1 MNKIGYQPIPVLLRA
16 EPSDARWT
24 SYSARFLRVVA
35 TLGTVFAL
43 CGVIAIFLIGFS
55 ALPPR
60 TLETK
65 GPVEVPVLSA
75 TSLSPAAVP
84 SLDQGVGV
92 RLPDTN
98 QVLRGTFAEDH
109 YIVDQPPTTAPARNP
124 DSAPAQV
131 SHPEASVSD
140 GELLKRERPEDAPI
154 NRDRYLSE
162 AVRKNLERARREAER
177 KRSRLEDTYRK
188 HAISSDAYKKG
199 EEQYRTEIEKYRA
212 GINAHIEPKN

>member
-1 MNKIGYQPIPVLLRA
+1 MSKIGYQPMPVLLRA
-16 EPSDARWT
+16 EPTDARWT

-35 TLGTVFAL
+35 TLGTVLAL
-43 CGVIAIFLIGFS
+43 CGVIAILLVGFS

-75 TSLSPAAVP
+75 TSVSPAAAP
-84 SLDQGVGV
+84 SLDQDVGV

-109 YIVDQPPTTAPARNP
+109 TIVDQPPTAPARNP

-131 SHPEASVSD
+131 SHLEASVSD

-212 GINAHIEPKN
+212 GINARTEPKN

>member
-1 MNKIGYQPIPVLLRA
+1 MNKIGYQPMPVLLRA

-60 TLETK
+60 SLEIK
-65 GPVEVPVLSA
+65 GPVEVPVPSA
-75 TSLSPAAVP
+75 TSVSPAAAP

-98 QVLRGTFAEDH
+98 QVLRGAFAEDH
-109 YIVDQPPTTAPARNP
+109 SIVDQPPTAPARNP

-140 GELLKRERPEDAPI
+140 TELLKRERPEDAPI
-154 NRDRYLSE
+154 NPDRQLSE
-162 AVRKNLERARREAER
+162 AVRKNLERARREVER
-177 KRSRLEDTYRK
+177 KRSRLEEMHRK
-188 HAISSDAYKKG
+188 HAISSEAYKKG
-199 EEQYRTEIEKYRA
+199 EEQYRTEIEKYRT
-212 GINAHIEPKN
+212 GMNARTEPKN

>member
-1 MNKIGYQPIPVLLRA
+1 MNKIGYQPMPVLLRA
-16 EPSDARWT
+16 EPGDARWA

-43 CGVIAIFLIGFS
+43 CGVIAILLVGFS

-65 GPVEVPVLSA
+65 GPVEVPVLSG
-75 TSLSPAAVP
+75 TSVSPAAAP
-84 SLDQGVGV
+84 SLDQGVAV

-98 QVLRGTFAEDH
+98 RVLRGTFAEDH
-109 YIVDQPPTTAPARNP
+109 SIVDQPPTAPARNP

>member
-1 MNKIGYQPIPVLLRA
+1 MPVLLRA
-16 EPSDARWT
+16 EPSDAQWT
-24 SYSARFLRVVA
+24 SNSARFLRVVA

-65 GPVEVPVLSA
+65 GTAEVPLLSA
-75 TSLSPAAVP
+75 TSVSPPAAP

-109 YIVDQPPTTAPARNP
+109 SIVDQPPTAPARNP

-162 AVRKNLERARREAER
+162 AVRKNLERARRQAER
-177 KRSRLEDTYRK
+177 KRSRLEDAYRK
-188 HAISSDAYKKG
+188 HAISGDAYKKG
-199 EEQYRTEIEKYRA
+199 EEQYGTEIEKYRA
-212 GINAHIEPKN
+212 GINARTEPKN

>member
-1 MNKIGYQPIPVLLRA
+1 MNKIGYQPMPVLLRA

-75 TSLSPAAVP
+75 TSVSPAAAP

-92 RLPDTN
+92 LPDTN

-109 YIVDQPPTTAPARNP
+109 SIVDQPPTTAPARNP

-140 GELLKRERPEDAPI
+140 GELLKRVRPEDAPI

>member
-1 MNKIGYQPIPVLLRA
+1 MNKIGYQPMPVLLRA
-16 EPSDARWT
+16 EPTDARWT

-35 TLGTVFAL
+35 TLGTVLAL
-43 CGVIAIFLIGFS
+43 CGVIAILLVGFS

-75 TSLSPAAVP
+75 TSVSPAAAP
-84 SLDQGVGV
+84 SLDQDVGV

-109 YIVDQPPTTAPARNP
+109 SIVDQPPTAPARNP

-131 SHPEASVSD
+131 SHLEASVSD

-212 GINAHIEPKN
+212 GINARTEPKN

>member
-1 MNKIGYQPIPVLLRA
+1 MNKIGYQPMPVLLRA

-24 SYSARFLRVVA
+24 SYSVRFLRVVA

-75 TSLSPAAVP
+75 TSVSPAAAP

-92 RLPDTN
+92 LPDTN

-109 YIVDQPPTTAPARNP
+109 SIVDQPPTTAPARNP

-212 GINAHIEPKN
+212 GINARTEPKN

>member
-1 MNKIGYQPIPVLLRA
+1 MNKIGYQPLPVLLRA
-16 EPSDARWT
+16 EPNDARLT
-24 SYSARFLRVVA
+24 SDSTRFLRVVA
-35 TLGTVFAL
+35 TLSTVFAL

-60 TLETK
+60 SLDTK

-75 TSLSPAAVP
+75 TSVSPAAAP
-84 SLDQGVGV
+84 SVDQGVGV

-98 QVLRGTFAEDH
+98 QVLRGAFAEDH
-109 YIVDQPPTTAPARNP
+109 SIVDQPPTAPARNP

-140 GELLKRERPEDAPI
+140 TELLKRERPEDAPI
-154 NRDRYLSE
+154 NPDRQLSE

-177 KRSRLEDTYRK
+177 KRSRLEDMHRK
-188 HAISSDAYKKG
+188 HAISSEAYKKG
-199 EEQYRTEIEKYRA
+199 EEQYRTEIEKYRT
-212 GINAHIEPKN
+212 GMNARTEPKN

>member
-1 MNKIGYQPIPVLLRA
+1 MNKIGYQPMPVLLRA
-16 EPSDARWT
+16 EPTDARWT

-60 TLETK
+60 ALETK

-75 TSLSPAAVP
+75 TSVSPAAAP

-92 RLPDTN
+92 LPDTN

-162 AVRKNLERARREAER
+162 TVRKNLERERLEAER

-188 HAISSDAYKKG
+188 HAISSDAYKRG

>member
-1 MNKIGYQPIPVLLRA
+1 MNKIGYQPMPVLLRA
-16 EPSDARWT
+16 EPTDARWT

-43 CGVIAIFLIGFS
+43 CGVIAILLVGFS

-60 TLETK
+60 TLEAK

-75 TSLSPAAVP
+75 TSVSPAAAP

-109 YIVDQPPTTAPARNP
+109 SFVDQPPTAPARNP

-131 SHPEASVSD
+131 SHLEASVSD

-154 NRDRYLSE
+154 NGDRYLSE

-188 HAISSDAYKKG
+188 HAISSDAYEKG

-212 GINAHIEPKN
+212 GINARTEPKN

>member
-75 TSLSPAAVP
+75 TSVSPAAAP

-109 YIVDQPPTTAPARNP
+109 LIVDPPTTAPARNP
-124 DSAPAQV
+124 DSTPSQV

-154 NRDRYLSE
+154 NRDRYLSD
-162 AVRKNLERARREAER
+162 AARKNLERARREAER
-177 KRSRLEDTYRK
+177 KRSRLEDAYRK
-188 HAISSDAYKKG
+188 HAISGDAYKKG

-212 GINAHIEPKN
+212 GINARTEPKN

>member
-1 MNKIGYQPIPVLLRA
+1 MPILLRA
-16 EPSDARWT
+16 EPSDPRWT

-75 TSLSPAAVP
+75 TSVSPAAAP

-92 RLPDTN
+92 WPDTN

-109 YIVDQPPTTAPARNP
+109 SIVDQPPTTAPARNP

-212 GINAHIEPKN
+212 GINARTEPKN

>member
-1 MNKIGYQPIPVLLRA
+1 MPVLLRA

-35 TLGTVFAL
+35 TLSTVFVL
-43 CGVIAIFLIGFS
+43 CGIITIFLIGFS

-60 TLETK
+60 SLETK

-75 TSLSPAAVP
+75 TSVSPAAAP

-109 YIVDQPPTTAPARNP
+109 SIVDQPPTAPARNP

-212 GINAHIEPKN
+212 GINARTEPKN

>member
-1 MNKIGYQPIPVLLRA
+1 MPVLLRA
-16 EPSDARWT
+16 EPTDARWT

-75 TSLSPAAVP
+75 TSVSPAAAP

-109 YIVDQPPTTAPARNP
+109 SIVDQPPTAPAQNP

-162 AVRKNLERARREAER
+162 TVRKNLERGRREAER

-188 HAISSDAYKKG
+188 HAISSDAYKRG

-212 GINAHIEPKN
+212 GINAQIEPKN

>member
-1 MNKIGYQPIPVLLRA
+1 MNKIGYQPMPVLLRA

-75 TSLSPAAVP
+75 TSVSPAAAP

-92 RLPDTN
+92 LPDTN

-109 YIVDQPPTTAPARNP
+109 SIVDQPPTTAPARNP

-212 GINAHIEPKN
+212 GINARAEPKN

>member
-1 MNKIGYQPIPVLLRA
+1 MNKTDYQPMPVLLRA

-24 SYSARFLRVVA
+24 SNSARFLRVVA

-55 ALPPR
+55 ASPPR

-65 GPVEVPVLSA
+65 EPVEVPVLSA
-75 TSLSPAAVP
+75 TSVSPAAAP

-109 YIVDQPPTTAPARNP
+109 SIVDQPPTAPARNP
-124 DSAPAQV
+124 DSAPQV
-131 SHPEASVSD
+131 SHPEAPVTDS
-140 GELLKRERPEDAPI
+140 ELLKRERPEDAPI
-154 NRDRYLSE
+154 NPDRHLSE

-177 KRSRLEDTYRK
+177 KRSRLEDMYRK
-188 HAISSDAYKKG
+188 HAISSEAYKKG

-212 GINAHIEPKN
+212 GMNARSEPKN

>member
-1 MNKIGYQPIPVLLRA
+1 MNKIGYQPMPVLLRA
-16 EPSDARWT
+16 ESNDARWT
-24 SYSARFLRVVA
+24 SDSARFLRVVT
-35 TLGTVFAL
+35 TLSTVFAL

-55 ALPPR
+55 ALPPQP
-60 TLETK
+60 LETK

-75 TSLSPAAVP
+75 TSVSPAAAP

-98 QVLRGTFAEDH
+98 QVLRGAFAENDS
-109 YIVDQPPTTAPARNP
+109 IVDQPPTAPARNP

-131 SHPEASVSD
+131 SHPEASASD
-140 GELLKRERPEDAPI
+140 GELLKRERPEDAPL
-154 NRDRYLSE
+154 NLDRHLSE
-162 AVRKNLERARREAER
+162 AVRKNLERARRQAER

-212 GINAHIEPKN
+212 GMNARTEPKN

>member
-1 MNKIGYQPIPVLLRA
+1 MNKIGYQPMPVLSRA
-16 EPSDARWT
+16 EPSDAQWT
-24 SYSARFLRVVA
+24 SNSARFLRVVA

-43 CGVIAIFLIGFS
+43 CGVIAIFLIGIS
-55 ALPPR
+55 ALSPR

-65 GPVEVPVLSA
+65 APVEVPVLSA
-75 TSLSPAAVP
+75 TSVSPAAVP

-109 YIVDQPPTTAPARNP
+109 SIADQPPTAPAQNP

-140 GELLKRERPEDAPI
+140 GELLKRERPKDAPI
-154 NRDRYLSE
+154 NPDRHLSE

-177 KRSRLEDTYRK
+177 KRSRLEHMYRR

-212 GINAHIEPKN
+212 GMNAPTEPQN

>member
-1 MNKIGYQPIPVLLRA
+1 MNKIGYRPMPVLLRA

-24 SYSARFLRVVA
+24 SYSARFLRVFA
-35 TLGTVFAL
+35 TLAVFAL

-109 YIVDQPPTTAPARNP
+109 SIVDQPPTTAPARNP

-162 AVRKNLERARREAER
+162 TVRKNLERARREAER

-199 EEQYRTEIEKYRA
+199 EEQYRTEIEKYRV

>member
-1 MNKIGYQPIPVLLRA
+1 MNKIGYQPMPVLLRA

-75 TSLSPAAVP
+75 TSVSPAAAP

-92 RLPDTN
+92 LPDTN

-109 YIVDQPPTTAPARNP
+109 SIVDQPPTTAPARNP

-212 GINAHIEPKN
+212 GINARTEPKN

>member
-1 MNKIGYQPIPVLLRA
+1 MNKIGYQPMPVLLRA

-24 SYSARFLRVVA
+24 SYSARFLRFVA

-75 TSLSPAAVP
+75 TSVSPAAAP

-92 RLPDTN
+92 LPDTN

-109 YIVDQPPTTAPARNP
+109 SIVDQPPTTAPARNP

-140 GELLKRERPEDAPI
+140 GELLKRVRPEDAPI

-212 GINAHIEPKN
+212 GINARAEPKN

>member
-1 MNKIGYQPIPVLLRA
+1 MPVLLRA
-16 EPSDARWT
+16 EPGDARWA

-65 GPVEVPVLSA
+65 GPVEVPVLSG
-75 TSLSPAAVP
+75 TSVSPAAAP
-84 SLDQGVGV
+84 SLDKGVGV

-109 YIVDQPPTTAPARNP
+109 FIVDQPTTAPARNP
-124 DSAPAQV
+124 DSAPSQV

-140 GELLKRERPEDAPI
+140 GVLLKRERPEDAPI

-177 KRSRLEDTYRK
+177 KRSRLEDAYRK
-188 HAISSDAYKKG
+188 HAISGDAYKKG

-212 GINAHIEPKN
+212 GINARTEPKN

>member
-1 MNKIGYQPIPVLLRA
+1 MPVLLRA
-16 EPSDARWT
+16 EPNDARWT
-24 SYSARFLRVVA
+24 SDSARFLRVVA
-35 TLGTVFAL
+35 TLSTVFVL
-43 CGVIAIFLIGFS
+43 CGVIAIFLIGFN

-60 TLETK
+60 PLETK
-65 GPVEVPVLSA
+65 GTVEVPVLSA
-75 TSLSPAAVP
+75 TSISPAAP

-109 YIVDQPPTTAPARNP
+109 SIVDQPPSAPARNP

-131 SHPEASVSD
+131 SQASVSD
-140 GELLKRERPEDAPI
+140 TELLKRERSEDAPI
-154 NRDRYLSE
+154 NLDTHLSE
-162 AVRKNLERARREAER
+162 AVRKNLERARRQAER
-177 KRSRLEDTYRK
+177 KRSRLEEMYRK

-212 GINAHIEPKN
+212 GMNARTEPKN